1 MSGAAFV
8 EQGKK
13 AGQAGK
19 RATAVSPN
27 RPTLPTT
34 NLEPNRWPVQSLPA
48 EYVPENPD
56 NTRQA
61 IQAML
66 PPQSLQTKPD
76 RPGQD
81 LFFRPETATIT
92 RTGGVQP
99 VVQAKFWELTASGK
113 YEWHEEEAGDRF
125 EPVMAGSAQAKHGR
139 GEDWF
144 SWPVFRL
151 KADVLTAV
159 DDIPEEDDLDEE
171 DQEILEAAKT
181 PAESQGKSATATK
194 KKKKKKK
201 KPSTAAL
208 TGSGPTASADAP
220 SETAKASAPE
230 DPLTSWQAI
239 YRSQPEVKGWK
250 SGALDQQIAYLQK
263 QIDAQWQR
271 FSPKMI
277 ELQAAAAKLEN
288 AAFKEEIEAVVGQL
302 EVGWPSYNGKFN
314 DFATFIQRATNQAD
328 KATGYAERAGRG
340 WNYFLQPQAEDVW
353 WRFLPTTNNANIKQ
367 IATHANQT
375 QHTADHRP
383 ETILYF
389 QTALANNH
397 YTVVGDKI
405 SILNGSG
412 HIYDLANKNK
422 LTLDGDSAPL
432 ERVYGYV
439 WKNGTE
445 YTRGRAI
452 PGSTKK
458 TLSTFPLFNHL
469 GAETGSFTLPDP
481 LMVIVNTLSNDL
493 SKDPGTAYI
502 KT

>member
-1 MSGAAFV
+1 MGGAAFV

-13 AGQAGK
+13 AGQADK
-19 RATAVSPN
+19 RVTAVSPN

-34 NLEPNRWPVQSLPA
+34 NLEPSRLPTQA
-48 EYVPENPD
+48 PAVEYVPENPD

-61 IQAML
+61 IRAML
-66 PPQSLQTKPD
+66 PRHSLQAKPD

-81 LFFRPETATIT
+81 LFFRPEKATIT

-99 VVQAKFWELTASGK
+99 VIQAKFWELTASGK
-113 YEWHEEEAGDRF
+113 YEWHDEEAGDRF
-125 EPVMAGSAQAKHGR
+125 EPVMAGSAQAKYGR
-139 GEDWF
+139 DQDWF

-171 DQEILEAAKT
+171 DQEVQEAAKT
-181 PAESQGKSATATK
+181 PAESQGKSPTATK

-201 KPSTAAL
+201 KPT
-208 TGSGPTASADAP
+208 TSADAP
-220 SETAKASAPE
+220 SETPKASAPE

-239 YRSQPEVKGWK
+239 YRSQPEVKSWE
-250 SGALDQQIAYLQK
+250 SGALGQQITYLQK

-277 ELQAAAAKLEN
+277 ELQAAAVKLEN
-288 AAFKEEIEAVVGQL
+288 AAFKEEIEAVVKQL
-302 EVGWPSYNGKFN
+302 QAGWPSYNGKFN
-314 DFATFIQRATNQAD
+314 DFVAFIQRAKQRAD
-328 KATGYAERAGRG
+328 EAVEYADRARRG

-353 WRFLPTTNNANIKQ
+353 WRFLPTTTNANIKQ

-383 ETILYF
+383 ETIRYF
-389 QTALANNH
+389 QTALENNH
-397 YTVVGDKI
+397 FTVVGEKI

-412 HIYDLANKNK
+412 HIYDLVNKDK
-422 LTLDGDSAPL
+422 LTVSGDSAPL

-439 WKNGTE
+439 WQNGTV
-445 YTRGRAI
+445 YTRGRVI

-469 GAETGSFTLPDP
+469 GAATGSFTLPDP